1 MSDTTKEPI
10 HDPSCGG
17 DPETG
22 KPACR
27 FYHPLRDLKNP
38 GTGQCRRHPPTAVP
52 LQGPRG
58 ELMTQ
63 NIWVPVR
70 DINWC
75 GEWQEEGRKV
85 HLNG

>member
-17 DPETG
+17 DRETG

-27 FYHPLRDLKNP
+27 FYLPLRDLKAP
-38 GTGQCRRHPPTAVP
+38 GTGQCRRHPPQAVP

-58 ELMTQ
+58 ELMA
-63 NIWVPVR
+63 NSLWPPVR
-70 DINWC
+70 EGFWC
-75 GEWQEEGRKV
+75 GEHQPEPSKV